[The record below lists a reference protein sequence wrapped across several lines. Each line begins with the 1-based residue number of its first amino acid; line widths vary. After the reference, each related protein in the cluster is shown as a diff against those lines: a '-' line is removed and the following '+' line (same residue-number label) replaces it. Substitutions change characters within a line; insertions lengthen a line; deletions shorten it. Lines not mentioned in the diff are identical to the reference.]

1 MGVRAQDADRQAA
14 QDPGRHRVAQGRI
27 HRRQSG
33 QGDVPPELPLGYP
46 QLLQHQD
53 AGHGQGGRQVA
64 HTAGKG
70 WRLMLSTLPR
80 SRPLRYAAATLALAA
95 VGAVA
100 LVMGGRTTHVMSTRS
115 ASAAPVSAIN
125 GAHASNGPDAL
136 LARTLHEVSNKRLD
150 AAASE
155 IDKVIG
161 AYPNFRLAHL
171 IKGDLLLARARPLAT
186 VGNAPG
192 AAHADLDD
200 LRQEARARLA
210 RMQQPRPADRVPAY
224 MVQMQSDQ
232 RHALVVDTA
241 RSTLYVFEN
250 RGGEATYVTDY
261 YVSIGKNGTDKY
273 RVGDNKTPLGVYHVT
288 GLLTRQKL
296 HATYGRAAELY
307 GSGALPISY
316 PNEWDRREGRNG
328 YGIWLHGVP
337 FDTYSRPPR
346 ASNGCVALTNE
357 DFAAVSRSV
366 QIGVTP
372 VIIADSVDWVAPGAL
387 RALRTELAQR
397 VEDWRRDWESR
408 DTDRYLAHYSES
420 FAAGKTGYA
429 QWAAQ
434 KHKVNTGKTW
444 IRVKLD
450 RTSIFLY
457 PGRDDLAVVS
467 VDQDYSS
474 SNLTNRMR
482 KRQYWIKENG
492 EWRILHEGAA

>member
-1 MGVRAQDADRQAA
+1 M
-14 QDPGRHRVAQGRI
+14 
-27 HRRQSG
+27 
-33 QGDVPPELPLGYP
+33 PPA
-46 QLLQHQD
+46 LL
-53 AGHGQGGRQVA
+53 
-64 HTAGKG
+64 
-70 WRLMLSTLPR
+70 R
-80 SRPLRYAAATLALAA
+80 SRPVRYVAATFAVAA
-95 VGAVA
+95 VCAITLAV
-100 LVMGGRTTHVMSTRS
+100 GSRTGRGVSAPS
-115 ASAAPVSAIN
+115 ASAAPVPAIN
-125 GAHASNGPDAL
+125 GTLASNGPDAQI
-136 LARTLHEVSNKRLD
+136 ARTLHEVSNKRLD

-192 AAHADLDD
+192 AARGDLDD

-273 RVGDNKTPLGVYHVT
+273 RVGDNKTPLGVYYVT

-296 HATYGRAAELY
+296 SATYGRSAELY

-357 DFAAVSRSV
+357 DFAAISRSV
-366 QIGVTP
+366 QIGLTP
-372 VIIADSVDWVAPGAL
+372 VIIADGVDWVAPGAL
-387 RALRTELAQR
+387 RALRKELAQR

-408 DTDRYLAHYSES
+408 DTDSYLAHYSGS
-420 FAAGKTGYA
+420 FSTGKTGYA

-434 KHKVNTGKTW
+434 KRKVNAGKTW
-444 IRVKLD
+444 IKVKLD

-457 PGRDDLAVVS
+457 PGREDLAVVS
-467 VDQDYSS
+467 FDQDYSS
-474 SNLTNRMR
+474 SNLTNQMR